1 MAATGHRCAVI
12 VAVVAGLAAGGCF
25 AISGVLQQLVAS
37 RRPPDESMSP
47 RLILDL
53 ARRPTW
59 LAGLG
64 LAILSYALQALA
76 LAFGP
81 LAVVQPLL
89 VTELLF
95 AIPISVRLR
104 GRRIGPR
111 EWSGAIAVACGLAVA
126 IAVADPRGGT
136 PLAALDDWVTV
147 LAVVAVAATGAV
159 LAGRRTRGPARA
171 ALFAAA
177 AAVTLGVEAALL
189 QATTRVFEG
198 GAAHGFSS
206 WEPYVMAVAS
216 ISGLVLVQSA
226 YQAGPLAVS
235 LPIIDTVEPTVAVVI
250 AVTIFGEQVNHSI
263 AALAPTAVG
272 IALVVGG
279 ILTLDTSP
287 VVHDL
292 YLVERAART
301 QTTESGSSDLPV
313 GPTCVS
319 RSSPGQT
326 PQS

>member
-1 MAATGHRCAVI
+1 MATGHRCGVI
-12 VAVVAGLAAGGCF
+12 VAVLAGLAAGGCF
-25 AISGVLQQLVAS
+25 AMSGVLQQLVAS

-47 RLILDL
+47 RLIVDL
-53 ARRPTW
+53 ARRPKW

-64 LAILSYALQALA
+64 LAVLSYGLQALA

-95 AIPISVRLR
+95 AIPISARLR

-111 EWSGAIAVACGLAVA
+111 EWGGAIAVAAGLAVA
-126 IAVADPRGGT
+126 IAVSDPRGGT
-136 PLAALDDWVTV
+136 PLAAIDDWITV
-147 LAVVAVAATGAV
+147 LAVVAGLATGAV
-159 LAGRRTRGPARA
+159 LLGQRSRGPKRA

-189 QATTRVFEG
+189 QATTRVFEHG
-198 GAAHGFSS
+198 VVHGFTS

-235 LPIIDTVEPTVAVVI
+235 LPIIDTVEPSVAVII
-250 AVTIFGEQVNHSI
+250 AVTIFGEQVNHSVG
-263 AALAPTAVG
+263 ALAPTALG
-272 IALVVGG
+272 LALIVGG
-279 ILTLDTSP
+279 ILTLDRSP
-287 VVHDL
+287 IVHDL
-292 YLVERAART
+292 YQVEREART
-301 QTTESGSSDLPV
+301 SEADTSDA
-313 GPTCVS
+313 S
-319 RSSPGQT
+319 ARAT
-326 PQS
+326 P

>member
-1 MAATGHRCAVI
+1 MLIAVL
-12 VAVVAGLAAGGCF
+12 AGLAAGACF
-25 AISGVLQQLVAS
+25 AVSGLLQQQVAS
-37 RRPPDESMSP
+37 RRPADESMSL

-53 ARRPTW
+53 ARRRQW

-64 LAILSYALQALA
+64 LAVLSYALQALA

-95 AIPISVRLR
+95 AIPISARIR

-111 EWSGAIAVACGLAVA
+111 EWAGALAVTAGLAVA
-126 IAVADPRGGT
+126 IASANPHGGT
-136 PLAALDDWVTV
+136 PLARARDWVIV
-147 LAVVAVAATGAV
+147 LAVVAVVTVGAV
-159 LAGRRTRGPARA
+159 VAGQRREGTARA
-171 ALFAAA
+171 ALFGGA
-177 AAVTLGVEAALL
+177 AAVTLGAEAALL

-198 GAAHGFSS
+198 GLAHGFSS

-235 LPIIDTVEPTVAVVI
+235 LPVVDTLEPTVAVAI
-250 AVTIFGEQVNHSI
+250 AVTIFGEQVSLS
-263 AALAPTAVG
+263 AGALAMTAVG
-272 IALVVGG
+272 IALLVAG
-279 ILTLDTSP
+279 IVDLDLSP
-287 VVHDL
+287 VVHAL
-292 YLVERAART
+292 YRVEHPAA
-301 QTTESGSSDLPV
+301 QTGDSGSSVRPV
-313 GPTCVS
+313 GPICVS
-319 RSSPGQT
+319 TSRPGQT